1 MADENN
7 SNEGA
12 ANSTYPNYG
21 LSVPAS
27 VAINTVVTGQ
37 YTLVE
42 MAGAKT
48 VGRLGGPITTVV
60 IGSVDVV
67 DAYQHGTTGDVVVQT
82 AGIGGAVGGGW
93 LGGATAGAAV
103 GAFTVNPIA
112 IGVGTVA
119 GGVLGAYYGEE
130 WVQTKVDALINGQPT
145 TIVVVPHVPIGTVSS
160 ARLPGQMG
168 LIRAGYE
175 TNALDVLS
183 EQNNH
188 CFPAHTPISV

>member
-48 VGRLGGPITTVV
+48 VGRLGSRLIDRQSQKMTL
-60 IGSVDVV
+60 
-67 DAYQHGTTGDVVVQT
+67 A
-82 AGIGGAVGGGW
+82 AR
-93 LGGATAGAAV
+93 ATA
-103 GAFTVNPIA
+103 
-112 IGVGTVA
+112 
-119 GGVLGAYYGEE
+119 ER
-130 WVQTKVDALINGQPT
+130 KV
-145 TIVVVPHVPIGTVSS
+145 
-160 ARLPGQMG
+160 
-168 LIRAGYE
+168 
-175 TNALDVLS
+175 
-183 EQNNH
+183 
-188 CFPAHTPISV
+188 FAHRS